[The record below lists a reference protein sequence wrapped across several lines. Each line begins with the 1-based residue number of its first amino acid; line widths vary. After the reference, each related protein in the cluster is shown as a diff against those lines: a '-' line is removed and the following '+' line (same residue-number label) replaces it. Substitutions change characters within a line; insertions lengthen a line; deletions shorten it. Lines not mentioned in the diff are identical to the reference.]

1 MKLMISILDLIPSSH
16 IEEVNAEFHREARL
30 DIILKD
36 KLKDLELMDIDF
48 VIIDCGPQ
56 RTRINDAVLCY
67 VDKII
72 MPVQVEAASVRAV
85 GNIYD
90 HLADLR
96 LDPQIDSTIKID
108 DISLSSGIGKSELVD
123 APEGYLPVT
132 EMRELEM
139 VEPKTLEIDGPKTAV
154 QGLN

>member
-1 MKLMISILDLIPSSH
+1 
-16 IEEVNAEFHREARL
+16 
-30 DIILKD
+30 
-36 KLKDLELMDIDF
+36 MDIDF